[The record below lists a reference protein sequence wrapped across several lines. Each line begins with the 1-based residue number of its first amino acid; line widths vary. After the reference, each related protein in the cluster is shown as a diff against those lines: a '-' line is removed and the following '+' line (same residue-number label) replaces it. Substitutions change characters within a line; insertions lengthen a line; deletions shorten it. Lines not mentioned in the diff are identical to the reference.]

1 MFHILKLLYYNF
13 IINITKNVFPY
24 VYNQVVIQL
33 LITHSTTWVILQ
45 YPHSFCGYG
54 THLIGAIKCDISTII
69 CDVGTIQCDIGTIWF
84 FIYINLNNK

>member
-1 MFHILKLLYYNF
+1 M
-13 IINITKNVFPY
+13 T
-24 VYNQVVIQL
+24 QG
-33 LITHSTTWVILQ
+33 VILQ

-54 THLIGAIKCDISTII
+54 THSIGTIKCDISTII